1 MKLRTARRL
10 SLLLYFLL
18 IITALAAVTL
28 RRPAL
33 SWLMLVLL
41 VAAPL
46 FDHHFCRCPHCGAY
60 IQDIWGSCCSRCGED
75 LE

>member
-10 SLLLYFLL
+10 SLLLYLL
-18 IITALAAVTL
+18 LAAAAPGAAAL
-28 RRPAL
+28 RSPVLGA
-33 SWLMLVLL
+33 LMLILL

-60 IQDIWGSCCSRCGED
+60 IRDIWGSCCSRCGED